1 MKKIGEDED
10 SIFYTADF
18 EGNQIGLLMDKRTK
32 EILLNADDIVK
43 IIGLGESFTEF
54 LGTDKGL
61 DFLNYLKNK

>member
-10 SIFYTADF
+10 SIFYKADF

-32 EILLNADDIVK
+32 EILFNADDLVK
-43 IIGLGESFTEF
+43 IFGLGESFTEF